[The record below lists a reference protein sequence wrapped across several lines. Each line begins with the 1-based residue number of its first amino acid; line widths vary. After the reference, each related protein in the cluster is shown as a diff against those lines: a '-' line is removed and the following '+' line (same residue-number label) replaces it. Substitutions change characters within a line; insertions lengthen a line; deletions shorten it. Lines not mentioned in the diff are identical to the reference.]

1 MQPGSHSSNALTVSE
16 LTEEIKDLLEGTFVR
31 VWVEGELSHLNVHRS
46 GHVYLTLKDEDARID
61 GVIWRSSVP
70 RLAYRP
76 EPGEQVVVRGQLNV
90 YAPQGSYKL
99 IVDAI
104 EPAGLGARQAALE
117 ALKKALAAEG
127 LFDPERKR
135 SIPTLPRKVGVI
147 TSATGAA
154 RRDIESVI
162 FRRSPQ
168 IPIVLYPAAVQ
179 GPNAVPEVTQGL
191 RVLGARSDIDV
202 IIVGRGG
209 GSVEDLWAF
218 NDEAVVRAIAACPIP
233 VISAVGHETDTS
245 LSDLVADR
253 RAPTPSAAAELA
265 VPVRNDLLYTL
276 DTMVERMTRL
286 MDHRLSRH
294 SDHLRMLSVRLAA
307 GIDWS
312 PKRVHLE
319 RSIARLLRTGDELVV
334 RHQERLRRLGNRL
347 REQSPSGR
355 VATARQRLTALEAR
369 ITPATQALAAGARAD
384 FRALVGRL
392 QALSPLASLERGFSI
407 VRHDDRLIRSYG
419 DVQTGDTLSILLY
432 EGTVTAEVT
441 GVQDTHDIGT
451 VSSETET

>member
-1 MQPGSHSSNALTVSE
+1 MQPGSHSTNALTVSE
-16 LTEEIKDLLEGTFVR
+16 LTAEIKDLLEGTFVR
-31 VWVEGELSHLNVHRS
+31 VWVEGELTHLNVHRS
-46 GHVYLTLKDEDARID
+46 GHVYLTLKDADARID

-76 EPGEQVVVRGQLNV
+76 EPGEQVVMRGQLNV

-117 ALKKALAAEG
+117 ALKKTLAAEG
-127 LFDPERKR
+127 LFDPQKKR
-135 SIPTLPRKVGVI
+135 AIPMLPRKVGVI

-179 GPNAVPEVTQGL
+179 GVNAVPEITAGL
-191 RVLGARSDIDV
+191 RVLGQRTDVDV

-209 GSVEDLWAF
+209 GSIEDLWAF
-218 NDEAVVRAIAACPIP
+218 NEEAVVRAIAACPIP

-245 LSDLVADR
+245 LSDLVADQ

-265 VPVRNDLLYTL
+265 VPVRHDLLYTL
-276 DTMVERMTRL
+276 DMMVERMTRS
-286 MDHRLSRH
+286 MEHRLNRH
-294 SDHLRMLSVRLAA
+294 HDRLKLLSTRLGA

-319 RSIARLLRTGDELVV
+319 RSIGRLLRAGDDLLVG
-334 RHQERLRRLGNRL
+334 HQERLRRLGNRL
-347 REQSPSGR
+347 REQSPTSR
-355 VATARQRLTALEAR
+355 IATARQRLTTLDSR
-369 ITPATQALAAGARAD
+369 LTPAVQAQVARGRAD
-384 FRALVGRL
+384 FRELIGRL

-407 VRHDDRLIRSYG
+407 VRQHDRLIRSYSE
-419 DVQTGDTLSILLY
+419 VQTGEPLSILLY

-451 VSSETET
+451 RSSETNT